1 MKAVIATAFGAP
13 EVLHVREVAKPIP
26 KANELLI
33 KIRATTVTAA
43 DWRMRS
49 LDMPTGFKLL
59 GRLMFGGSRPKPSM
73 LGRELA
79 GTVQAVGANITTF
92 KVGDAVFAYTTSSM
106 GGYAEYTCVPADGLV
121 VHKPTTLTY
130 EEAAALSFGGTT
142 ALDFFKRANLKT
154 GETVLINGAS
164 GGVGTAAVQL
174 AKHFRAHVTGV
185 CSTPNV
191 DMVKALGADDIID
204 YTQDD
209 FTKRGATYDVIF
221 DTVGTAPYARSKKAL
236 KRNGR
241 LLFIVGGLP
250 DLLRLPWVN
259 LTSTQKVLTG
269 AAAERIE
276 DLRYLAQLA
285 EQGVFKPIIDRR
297 RTDRR
302 SPPLR
307 RYAAQERQRCHH
319 GSRIL
324 ITPSGSLPGLILLSN
339 ATPTG
344 RLARRL
350 SGARVP
356 PQQRA
361 GSATSRPSQPS

>member
-13 EVLHVREVAKPIP
+13 EVLHVCEIAKPTP
-26 KANELLI
+26 KTNELLI
-33 KIRATTVTAA
+33 KVYATTVTAA

-59 GRLMFGGSRPKPSM
+59 GRLMLGGSRPKPSM

-79 GTVQAVGANITTF
+79 GTVEAVGANVTTF
-92 KVGDAVFAYTTSSM
+92 KVGDAVFAYSTSSM

-121 VHKPTTLTY
+121 VHKPTDLTY

-142 ALDFFKRANLKT
+142 ALHFFKRANLKA

-174 AKHFRAHVTGV
+174 AKHLGAHVTGV
-185 CSTPNV
+185 CSSANV
-191 DMVKALGADDIID
+191 ELVKALGADDVID
-204 YTQDD
+204 YTQED
-209 FTKRGATYDVIF
+209 FTKRGTTYDVIF
-221 DTVGTAPYARSKKAL
+221 DTVGTAPYTRSKKAL

-285 EQGVFKPIIDRR
+285 EQGVFKPVIDRR
-297 RTDRR
+297 YPLDKIIEAHRYVDTRR
-302 SPPLR
+302 KK
-307 RYAAQERQRCHH
+307 
-319 GSRIL
+319 GNVV
-324 ITPSGSLPGLILLSN
+324 ITVHAS
-339 ATPTG
+339 
-344 RLARRL
+344 
-350 SGARVP
+350 
-356 PQQRA
+356 
-361 GSATSRPSQPS
+361 